1 MVPCQSSIRQKEC
14 TSLCT
19 FLLGTHKQ
27 PFVFLGTPRLT
38 LHFFLV
44 LPCMD
49 ICSLL
54 LLDEYN
60 HLPAVEASPLLSGWN
75 PEASWWAMWLL
86 GQDVEECLESGLAVG
101 LRDQGQCLRPLELS
115 GLWNFKLRRLGLR

>member
-1 MVPCQSSIRQKEC
+1 M
-14 TSLCT
+14 
-19 FLLGTHKQ
+19 
-27 PFVFLGTPRLT
+27 LT

-101 LRDQGQCLRPLELS
+101 PRDRSTNSEL
-115 GLWNFKLRRLGLR
+115 N